1 MPTTAAGGDGTK
13 GVSDPS
19 SATLPRLRWT
29 GGYYTVEPVLIYN
42 TDGFKPANWSDLDDE
57 TVAFSDSAGL
67 DAEIATVRKAH
78 PAVVLQSVAQPSPVE
93 LIARVS
99 GGEIG
104 YAIVGSLAAAIA
116 RNIYLDFDVA
126 FPIGGKRQVAWAVS
140 RSFPAA
146 RAPISIGSS
155 SA

>member
-1 MPTTAAGGDGTK
+1 
-13 GVSDPS
+13 
-19 SATLPRLRWT
+19 
-29 GGYYTVEPVLIYN
+29 
-42 TDGFKPANWSDLDDE
+42 
-57 TVAFSDSAGL
+57 VAFSDSAGL
-67 DAEIATVRKAH
+67 DAEIASVRKAH

-99 GGEIG
+99 GGEIS

-140 RSFPAA
+140 GRSRSSP
-146 RAPISIGSS
+146 PIWIGSS
-155 SA
+155 IA